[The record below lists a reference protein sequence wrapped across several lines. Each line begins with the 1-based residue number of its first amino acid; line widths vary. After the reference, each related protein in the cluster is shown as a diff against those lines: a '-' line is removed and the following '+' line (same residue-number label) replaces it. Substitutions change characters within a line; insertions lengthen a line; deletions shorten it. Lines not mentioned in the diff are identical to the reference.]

1 MKRIHR
7 QMQVQLEGGAIIKFL
22 VSQFKFKVNIIR
34 FTLGLLDQS
43 EGLQAQV
50 SM

>member
-1 MKRIHR
+1 MKRIHLR
-7 QMQVQLEGGAIIKFL
+7 MQVQLEGGPII
-22 VSQFKFKVNIIR
+22 SQLIR
-34 FTLGLLDQS
+34 FKLDTHTYTLLDQS

>member
-1 MKRIHR
+1 MKRIHL
-7 QMQVQLEGGAIIKFL
+7 QMQVQLEGGPII
-22 VSQFKFKVNIIR
+22 SQLIR
-34 FTLGLLDQS
+34 FKLGLLDQL